1 VDSTNPHPFESVITA
16 LEGAGKKI
24 KRLNPREAMVQCPA
38 HEDRNPSL
46 HVTDSGDKVLLY
58 CHAGCPTKSILD
70 AIGLDDDALFA
81 EKGKTREETDHY
93 DYLDAEGKLLFQVV
107 RFYPKDFRQRRPM
120 PGGQWTWNLHGVTP
134 VLYHLPEVLAAPD
147 IVWLAEGEKDADRL
161 IAEGVV
167 ATTAPMGAGKW
178 RDEYAQSLAGK
189 RVVIVADRDG
199 PGIEHAYRVADSLAA
214 AGILYRIVVPKEGKD
229 ISDHLDAGHGLEDV
243 ERPPLD
249 ATAPVTSSRRLPGRN
264 ENEAEIVVGPLHV
277 RAVKPYRTGRGYAS
291 QVFPTV
297 TVMGKA
303 HRVHWGVEVALV
315 SASGR
320 GGLITALNRIDGID
334 KAEVATWV
342 ETLFIELIA
351 WSEVR
356 PEVIRT
362 SEYQPPASDTPAL
375 LLSPWWA
382 ASGATV
388 IAGAPGSYKSYLAL
402 ALALSVHHGELLIHA
417 ADPIQARIQRQARTL
432 VLDWEAAIDRVYPRV
447 QALRPGADLHYL
459 ELRQPLASAGPWL
472 TEYVR
477 DNGYEAVVI
486 DSLSASIGGS
496 LIDEEIAN
504 RYWDAVSALGV
515 PALVVAHKS
524 ADAIRNRRARLFG
537 SIMHEARPRL
547 IHNVETQG
555 SYAVMECFKDS
566 DYGLRG
572 TKTAWEVEF
581 ETPGE
586 FQPAHRVHFNPIP
599 AISVVFEED
608 EEQPRRRG
616 QPQLTEAQVRRV
628 LLRDTLM
635 DGGLLSPGKAQ
646 ELLAEAGIEVDVR
659 RVRDDLAHLA
669 ADYAEIEVREMPSA
683 GGRPTLEYRWAA
695 TL

>member
-1 VDSTNPHPFESVITA
+1 LNPSQPSPFEGVITA
-16 LEGAGKKI
+16 LEGQGKKI

-147 IVWLAEGEKDADRL
+147 IVYLPEGEKDADRL
-161 IAEGVV
+161 MAEGVV

-189 RVVIVADRDG
+189 RVIIIADRDEKG
-199 PGIEHAYRVADSLAA
+199 YAHAERIAESLRA
-214 AGILYRIVVPKEGKD
+214 AGVVHKIVQAKEGKD
-229 ISDHLDAGHGLEDV
+229 VSDHLDRGHSLE
-243 ERPPLD
+243 ELEP
-249 ATAPVTSSRRLPGRN
+249 ATGTAPAISTRRLPGRN

-320 GGLITALNRIDGID
+320 GGLITALNRVDGID

-362 SEYQPPASDTPAL
+362 SEYQPPPSDSPAL

-388 IAGAPGSYKSYLAL
+388 IAGAPGNYKSWLGLAFT
-402 ALALSVHHGELLIHA
+402 LSVHHGELLIHA

-432 VLDWEAAIDRVYPRV
+432 FLDWEASIDRVHARV

-459 ELRQPLASAGPWL
+459 ELHQPLTSAGPWL

-515 PALVVAHKS
+515 PALVIAHKS

-547 IHNVETQG
+547 IWNTETQDR
-555 SYAVMECFKDS
+555 YIVIECFKDS
-566 DYGLRG
+566 DYGLKG

-586 FQPAHRVHFNPIP
+586 FQPAHRVHFNPMP
-599 AISVVFEED
+599 ADSVTFEDD
-608 EEQPRRRG
+608 EERPIRRG
-616 QPQLTEAQVRRV
+616 QPQLTDAQRRRV
-628 LLRDTLM
+628 VLRD
-635 DGGLLSPGKAQ
+635 
-646 ELLAEAGIEVDVR
+646 ELLQTLRLSIAEGVTLLAKVGIEATETQVG
-659 RVRDDLAHLA
+659 RDLRSLAE
-669 ADYAEIEVREMPSA
+669 DYPEIIAEEMPST
-683 GGRPTLEYRWAA
+683 GGRPALLYQWKSTL
-695 TL
+695 

>member
-1 VDSTNPHPFESVITA
+1 VNTSDPHPFESVITA
-16 LEGAGKKI
+16 LEGQGKRI

-46 HVTDSGDKVLLY
+46 HVTDGGDKVLLY

-70 AIGLDDDALFA
+70 AIGLDDDDLFA

-93 DYLDAEGKLLFQVV
+93 DYLDAEGKLRLQVV

-120 PGGQWTWNLHGVTP
+120 PGGQWAWNLHGVTP
-134 VLYHLPEVLAAPD
+134 ILYRLPEVLAAPD
-147 IVWLAEGEKDADRL
+147 IVYLTEGEKDADRL
-161 IAEGVV
+161 ASEGVV

-178 RDEYAQSLAGK
+178 RDEYAQSLVGK
-189 RVVIVADRDG
+189 RVIIIADRDEQG
-199 PGIEHAYRVADSLAA
+199 YAHAERVAESLRA
-214 AGILYRIVVPKEGKD
+214 AGVVHKIVQAKEGKD
-229 ISDHLDAGHGLEDV
+229 VSDHLDRGHSLE
-243 ERPPLD
+243 ELEP
-249 ATAPVTSSRRLPGRN
+249 ATGTAPVTSTRRLPGRN

-277 RAVKPYRTGRGYAS
+277 RATKPYRTGRGYAS

-362 SEYQPPASDTPAL
+362 SEYQPPPSDSPAL

-402 ALALSVHHGELLIHA
+402 AFALSVHHGELLIYA

-432 VLDWEAAIDRVYPRV
+432 VLDWEASIDRVYPRV

-459 ELRQPLASAGPWL
+459 ELHQPLASAGPWL

-524 ADAIRNRRARLFG
+524 ADSIRNRRARLFG

-547 IHNVETQG
+547 IHNVETQA
-555 SYAVMECFKDS
+555 SYIVVDCFKDS

-572 TKTAWEVEF
+572 IKTAWDVEF

-586 FQPAHRVHFNPIP
+586 FQPAHRVRFNPIP
-599 AISVVFEED
+599 ANSVVFEDD
-608 EEQPRRRG
+608 EEQPQRRG

-635 DGGLLSPGKAQ
+635 DGASLSPTRAQ

-669 ADYAEIEVREMPSA
+669 ADYSEIEAREMPSA
-683 GGRPTLEYRWAA
+683 GGRPTLEYRWTA